1 MYNVFRK
8 QNNKLVVKIEEDNMG
23 KYNYSKLLGR
33 LTELGIDREKFADI
47 IGIKRTSLYKRL
59 NSELQFKQ
67 AEINKAI
74 QALNIS
80 QIDVWEYFFNKNV

>member
-1 MYNVFRK
+1 
-8 QNNKLVVKIEEDNMG
+8 MG
-23 KYNYSKLLGR
+23 RYNYSKLLGR

-67 AEINKAI
+67 EEINKAML
-74 QALNIS
+74 ALDIPH
-80 QIDVWEYFFNKNV
+80 IDVWEYFLTKMFR

>member
-1 MYNVFRK
+1 MFRK

-67 AEINKAI
+67 DEINKAI

>member
-67 AEINKAI
+67 DEINKAI

>member
-1 MYNVFRK
+1 
-8 QNNKLVVKIEEDNMG
+8 MG
-23 KYNYSKLLGR
+23 RYNYSKLLGR

-67 AEINKAI
+67 EEINKSML
-74 QALNIS
+74 ALDIPH
-80 QIDVWEYFFNKNV
+80 IDVWEYFLNKNV

>member
-1 MYNVFRK
+1 M
-8 QNNKLVVKIEEDNMG
+8 E

-33 LTELGIDREKFADI
+33 LTELGIDREKFAVI

-67 AEINKAI
+67 EEINKAMD
-74 QALNIS
+74 ALNIPYV
-80 QIDVWEYFFNKNV
+80 DVWEYFFNKNV

>member
-8 QNNKLVVKIEEDNMG
+8 QNNKLVVKIKEANMG

-67 AEINKAI
+67 DEINKAI

>member
-1 MYNVFRK
+1 
-8 QNNKLVVKIEEDNMG
+8 MG

-33 LTELGIDREKFADI
+33 LTELGIDRERFADI

-67 AEINKAI
+67 DEINKAM
-74 QALNIS
+74 QALNIP

>member
-23 KYNYSKLLGR
+23 KYNNSKLLGR

-67 AEINKAI
+67 DEINKAI

>member
-33 LTELGIDREKFADI
+33 LTELGIDRENLLILLVLNVRRF
-47 IGIKRTSLYKRL
+47 IK
-59 NSELQFKQ
+59 
-67 AEINKAI
+67 
-74 QALNIS
+74 
-80 QIDVWEYFFNKNV
+80 D

>member
-1 MYNVFRK
+1 MYNMFRK

-67 AEINKAI
+67 DEINKAI

>member
-8 QNNKLVVKIEEDNMG
+8 QNNKLVVKSKEDNMG

-67 AEINKAI
+67 DEINKAI

-80 QIDVWEYFFNKNV
+80 QIDVWEYFFNKNI